1 MRLPVPT
8 SPYAPRVTSILN
20 ESLVHQKVLHIY
32 GEIGEAQQK
41 PLEGNLTIHHDKD
54 GQAFP
59 PTSWPVIESY
69 FKALVHLSPGWNMI
83 RLDFTPSRIGSND
96 SAPTIHTS
104 YLRLNYLPLNDV
116 PPLQLVILAGKD
128 SPCTFDAMPERIQ
141 REGNDLSAATRKFR
155 MAAHLWQ
162 AFTAEQMHRNKFG
175 RRCFR
180 FEEEWQTG
188 TLSMMDWQMG
198 RMRNETKVH
207 LVRTEQTVA
216 ELQALEYAQQ
226 YGPASKKG
234 ELYSIATNAIKKYFN
249 ARPGQKL
256 YVAALL
262 IDAHWDPKVGT
273 IRGHAALGGGDGELQ
288 LAIFGA
294 QALQSY
300 PSSIEEVVPAFS
312 DCTRTDTK
320 YVANDCGESGS
331 NWEAANIGIGAH
343 LHEVGHLFGCPHQES
358 GVMLRDYVRLNR
370 TFLLREPYSTRT
382 KLPGLRLCRM
392 EDECNWHRLDVL
404 RFRYHPCFR
413 LPSDEPLISQDD
425 SITCFPI
432 GDGNILFAASTGIP
446 HIEVRLDGEDLCKQS
461 FEYIS
466 AGSRINALPRQVR
479 LSEAEIRAKL
489 PEDKKK
495 SKIRLEIFCG
505 GSRSI
510 KIDDI
515 ANILSKAYM
524 MTLPQIRQAPKK
536 DEGLTMNTYNNVMG
550 LGQNLAKRQGFKS
563 LKLGASQQQGTQ
575 PVEVIL
581 ESLTLQTKL
590 LTSIKIYSGFALD
603 GMEFCYEDGHSQLFG
618 KRGGKPGGDELFL
631 DTRRGETI
639 LGFYVRAGLWVDGIE
654 VLTTL
659 GRRSGYFGNIHGGSA
674 HTLMAPRGYSIAGV
688 SGTCGQWIDGFQII
702 ITR

>member
-1 MRLPVPT
+1 MRLPLPT
-8 SPYAPRVTSILN
+8 SPYSPRVTSILN

-32 GEIGEAQQK
+32 GEIGEAPQK

-59 PTSWPVIESY
+59 PTYWPVIDSY

-83 RLDFTPSRIGSND
+83 RLDFSTARIGSNG

-104 YLRLNYLPLNDV
+104 YIRLNYLPLNDV

-207 LVRTEQTVA
+207 VVRTEQTVA
-216 ELQALEYAQQ
+216 ELRALEYAQQ
-226 YGPASKKG
+226 YKSASKKG
-234 ELYSIATNAIKKYFN
+234 ELYTIATNAIKRYFN
-249 ARPGQKL
+249 VRPGQKL

-262 IDAHWDPKVGT
+262 IDAHWDPKIGT

-288 LAIFGA
+288 LAIFGS

-320 YVANDCGESGS
+320 YVANDCNESGS

-343 LHEVGHLFGCPHQES
+343 MHEVGHLFGCPHQES

-382 KLPGLRLCRM
+382 KSAGLRLCRI
-392 EDECNWHRLDVL
+392 EDECNWHRLDIL

-413 LPSDEPLISQDD
+413 LPSDEPIMSQDD
-425 SITCFPI
+425 SIQCFPI
-432 GDGNILFAASTGIP
+432 GEGNILFIASTGIP
-446 HIEVRLDGEDLCKQS
+446 HIEVRLDDEDLCKQS
-461 FEYIS
+461 FEFLS
-466 AGSRINALPRQVR
+466 TGSKINALPRQVK
-479 LSEAEIRAKL
+479 LSEAEIQAKL
-489 PEDKKK
+489 PEDKKR
-495 SKIRLEIFCG
+495 SKIRLEIFSG
-505 GSRSI
+505 GARSI
-510 KIDDI
+510 KIDDM
-515 ANILSKAYM
+515 AEILSKKYVV
-524 MTLPQIRQAPKK
+524 TLPQIRQAPKK

-550 LGQNLAKRQGFKS
+550 LGQTLAKRQGFKS

-575 PVEVIL
+575 PHEVIL
-581 ESLTLQTKL
+581 QSLTLQTKL
-590 LTSIKIYSGFALD
+590 LTSIKVYSGFALD
-603 GMEFCYEDGHSQLFG
+603 GIEFCYEDGQRQLFG
-618 KRGGKPGGDELFL
+618 KRGGKPGGDEFLL

-659 GRRSGYFGNIHGGSA
+659 GRRSGYFGNLQGGSA
-674 HTLMAPRGYSIAGV
+674 
-688 SGTCGQWIDGFQII
+688 
-702 ITR
+702 